1 MQNTENQ
8 AVASGIP
15 VRCAHIALAD
25 VANLVPN
32 PRNPNRHPDKQVA
45 LLAKVIR
52 HQGWRSPIVVSNRSG
67 FVVKGHGRLEAAK
80 LLQVEQVP
88 IDRQDYATEADEW
101 ADLIADNR
109 LAELSETDDAALKAL
124 LDEVEKGGLE
134 LELAGFWAEDL
145 AAQITAEE
153 IPADNKPIDEAGMMN
168 TENECPKCGFKW

>member
-1 MQNTENQ
+1 MQNAENQ
-8 AVASGIP
+8 VVASGIP
-15 VRCAHIALAD
+15 VRCAHLALAD
-25 VANLVPN
+25 VATLVPN

-88 IDRQDYATEADEW
+88 IDRQDYVTEADEW

-109 LAELSETDDAALKAL
+109 LAELSETDESALKAL
-124 LDEVEKGGLE
+124 LDEVEKGGVE
-134 LELAGFWAEDL
+134 LELTGFAAEDL
-145 AAQITAEE
+145 AAQISAEE
-153 IPADNKPIDEAGMMN
+153 IPADNKPIDEAAMLN